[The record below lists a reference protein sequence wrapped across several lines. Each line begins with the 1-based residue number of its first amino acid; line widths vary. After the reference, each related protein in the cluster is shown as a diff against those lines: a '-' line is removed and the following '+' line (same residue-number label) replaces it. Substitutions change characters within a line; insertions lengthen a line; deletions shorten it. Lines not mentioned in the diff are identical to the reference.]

1 MFDGAEPSSRRCRA
15 VVIAGLASGLL
26 VAETYGPD
34 GRAAAQTSDGPPAIE
49 SLALEAAP
57 PDSGEAV
64 LLPATTGPHP
74 VGTRTYHRVLE
85 RPEGLTLAPSD
96 RREVIAQLFYPAAD
110 RESGTPAAYVPALP
124 LMRRGLLVH
133 GFPPFAALS
142 ERMAFYGRVLP
153 GGGFLASHV
162 RWHPGDEVPSEEFE
176 ARDREL
182 AERLAEDVEA
192 VLAGLGA
199 LNRNG
204 PVADRLDLD
213 RLALI
218 GHSRGGST
226 VNVACGGDSAF
237 GACVLLDNV
246 GAVAG
251 LEPAVRQPRPVVRTE
266 WADERVGRLGRR
278 LAEVEGDAFDVGLRD
293 RRCPRPG
300 IAITATRGTTPSPRS
315 S

>member
-162 RWHPGDEVPSEEFE
+162 RWHPGDEVPSEEIE

-192 VLAGLGA
+192 VL
-199 LNRNG
+199 
-204 PVADRLDLD
+204 
-213 RLALI
+213 
-218 GHSRGGST
+218 
-226 VNVACGGDSAF
+226 
-237 GACVLLDNV
+237 
-246 GAVAG
+246 AG

-293 RRCPRPG
+293 RRRLRPG